1 MDMRKV
7 QLGEM
12 TVDLPVVPLPNSDIR
27 IIVFDSLGKTKLI
40 HDIATQCIKHFT
52 KPDVIIC
59 PEAKAIPLT
68 QEMARLWDID
78 YFVLRKVQKVYMKT
92 AKNITVQS
100 ITTQGA
106 QKLWYD
112 AEDIPALLGKK
123 VMIFDD
129 VISSGGTIDAVLGFA
144 QENNLTVHSVA
155 TIFIEGK
162 SDRVQELQDKYK
174 KFETLGYLPLLFPG
188 D

>member
-1 MDMRKV
+1 MDIRTV
-7 QLGEM
+7 QVGEI
-12 TVDLPVVPLPNSDIR
+12 TTDLPVVPLPNSDIR
-27 IIVFDSLGKTKLI
+27 IIVFDSLGKMQLI
-40 HDIATQCIKHFT
+40 QDIAAQAVKHFT
-52 KPDVIIC
+52 KPEVIIC

-92 AKNITVQS
+92 AKHITLQS
-100 ITTQGA
+100 ITTEGS

-112 AEDIPALLGKK
+112 AQDIPALQGKK

-129 VISSGGTIDAVLGFA
+129 VISSGGTIDAVLNFA
-144 QENNLTVHSVA
+144 QENALTVHSVA
-155 TIFIEGK
+155 TIFIEGE
-162 SDRVQELQDKYK
+162 SARVQELQERYV
-174 KFETLGYLPLLFPG
+174 KFETLGYLPLLMPG